1 MKKLFCILSLILLL
15 LPMLLSSCKTE
26 EPLLI
31 SDPDETYILSDD
43 EKVVQEGPIPK
54 DRYLSKDCD
63 SEFDVYVC
71 ESEDRFYFLGNP
83 KNFEKYSGSG
93 KKYVLYFEKESGRLR
108 YLCAKEGCKHDSEDC
123 NAFVSDRGLY
133 RFALHDGKLLAALK
147 DDKEAPTDILLMQG
161 ETDGSGFREIGK
173 IYCDSVAAEPD
184 MTNPEAEVYFHRD
197 WCYVLSQKVTWEDE
211 NRFDD
216 HHAVA
221 VEESYR
227 LKRFRLD
234 NLDISEEPY
243 HETLKESWEHP
254 YAYMLF
260 DQNDACL
267 IQGFENDDE
276 DRHGYIKDCAMNLYR
291 FREGEEREELYAGE
305 LPICL
310 NSVRVLQGT
319 VRILGR
325 NYQNDKAVLM
335 RLDPEKKVFQ
345 EEETLGTFEET
356 DDYLGNRLL
365 FGDGFIIKYQGGS
378 LFLEPEK
385 FPDYRDTEIVQFF
398 SENGELI
405 GKRSLNVKEILEKLH
420 LQASDFETNSSLYI
434 NFLAVDRENLYGAM
448 TITGTGRGYWNVFRL
463 PVSEDEEWSLLFS
476 KK

>member
-234 NLDISEEPY
+234 NLNISEELY
-243 HETLKESWEHP
+243 HEILTAPWEFT
-254 YAYMLF
+254 YSYMRF

-267 IQGFENDDE
+267 IQAFENYDE
-276 DRHGYIKDCAMNLYR
+276 ERHRYMKTGAINLYR
-291 FREGEEREELYAGE
+291 FREGGEREELYAGE
-305 LPICL
+305 LPVSL
-310 NSVRVLQGT
+310 NGVRVLQGT

-325 NYQNDKAVLM
+325 NYENDKAVLM
-335 RLDPEKKVFQ
+335 RLDPEKKAFR
-345 EEETLGTFEET
+345 EEETFGTFEET
-356 DDYLGNRLL
+356 EDYLGNRLR
-365 FGDGFIIKYQGGS
+365 FGDGYILMEQGGI
-378 LFLEPEK
+378 LMLEPNEWNEQ
-385 FPDYRDTEIVQFF
+385 DTQTFSFF
-398 SENGELI
+398 SESGEMI
-405 GKRSLNVKEILEKLH
+405 GKMPVNVKEAIEKLH
-420 LQASDFETNSSLYI
+420 VPMSDFEASDSFYI
-434 NFLAVDRENLYGAM
+434 NIFALDRENVYGAL
-448 TITGTGRGYWNVFRL
+448 TILGAEHRYWNVLRL
-463 PVSEDEEWSLLFS
+463 PVSEDEEWNPLFS
-476 KK
+476 EE